1 MKNVDL
7 SNIENWRNIK
17 KLYESNDKESWLLA
31 DTILE
36 QTNIKYKN
44 QVSALLKVIP
54 QDRSGID
61 TADHWLTLVSNEIEV
76 GTNESVQML
85 ADIYCEY
92 LKKILFD
99 DSIWNNFDIK
109 LIYNGRKE

>member
-7 SNIENWRNIK
+7 SKIENWRNIK
-17 KLYESNDKESWLLA
+17 KLYDSNDKESWLLA
-31 DTILE
+31 DAILE

-54 QDRSGID
+54 QDRSSID
-61 TADHWLTLVSNEIEV
+61 RADSWLTLISNEIEV

-92 LKKILFD
+92 LKRILFD
-99 DSIWNNFDIK
+99 HDIWYNFNIK
-109 LIYNGRKE
+109 LIYNE